1 MSKQK
6 IKNSQDGD
14 TEEKEKESIGTK
26 LLDELKNWD
35 EGFTMHGFKNI
46 MKAEYMITRIIWI
59 LLTKGMVVYSIY
71 CK

>member
-14 TEEKEKESIGTK
+14 TEEKERESIGTK

-35 EGFTMHGFKNI
+35 EDFTAWF
-46 MKAEYMITRIIWI
+46 
-59 LLTKGMVVYSIY
+59 
-71 CK
+71 